1 MTRLLKSLIWFP
13 HILSRHCFSCFC
25 ENLFFFKG
33 RFLTFL
39 STWNCFYLLE
49 AESRIAPQL
58 SRLKYESWKDI
69 VTKHISCHIKTHR
82 YMYLI
87 SMKMTWL
94 NSKNNQNS
102 WLSPAKVWQYPPQ
115 TCCSSSCQQTIPED
129 CWFNTAGD
137 IGRKGGPQVYLC
149 VLSDHIAGVVRVL
162 LKEVELSMFQ
172 EVLAVS
178 VCSRC
183 QSDIGTKVVNQY

>member
-1 MTRLLKSLIWFP
+1 MTRLLKSLFWFP
-13 HILSRHCFSCFC
+13 HILSHH
-25 ENLFFFKG
+25 LFKHLILFKNG
-33 RFLTFL
+33 FPHLPS
-39 STWNCFYLLE
+39 STYNFFYLLE

-69 VTKHISCHIKTHR
+69 VTKPISCHIKTHR

-115 TCCSSSCQQTIPED
+115 TCCSSSCQQTTPED
-129 CWFNTAGD
+129 CWFHTAGD

-149 VLSDHIAGVVRVL
+149 VSIWPHSRGDQGPPRRGREVFLS
-162 LKEVELSMFQ
+162 
-172 EVLAVS
+172 VS
-178 VCSRC
+178 KCF
-183 QSDIGTKVVNQY
+183 